1 MFLKSITDFRS
12 VIIRSILPMLLF
24 VACQNPQTSK
34 TSEEIA
40 YQVDSLKYA
49 LGFIL
54 QHSESAQQVQV
65 INPWQ
70 HASQVTF
77 SYLLSDK
84 PARQP
89 LQIKTPVKRVV
100 CLSTTHLAFIDA
112 LNEHQS
118 VVGLTNP
125 NLVSNS
131 KIQEQI
137 AVGYTKDVGNEQA
150 LNYETILDLNPD
162 VIFAYSVGAE
172 AQGMYQKFSEWG
184 IPVVMVAEYLE
195 TSPLAK
201 AEWIKFFARFYNKSV
216 RADSI
221 FNNLETSYTGY
232 KNLVL
237 NLGERPKVLSSLPF
251 KDVWYVPGGNS
262 FMARF
267 IHDAGGSYLWE
278 ADTSRESLALSIE
291 HVFHRGQE
299 ADIWI
304 HTGLAQSVDDIIK
317 ADPRMANLRPV
328 KLGKVYNNNKQMTEY
343 MGNDF
348 WESGVMHPHLIL
360 KDLIRI
366 FHPDVLQDSSFTYYQ
381 HLP

>member
-1 MFLKSITDFRS
+1 MFLRSITDFRLIAVCS
-12 VIIRSILPMLLF
+12 FLPIFLF
-24 VACQNPQTSK
+24 VACHNSQSSQTSGDH
-34 TSEEIA
+34 A
-40 YQVDSLKYA
+40 YQVDSLMYA
-49 LGFIL
+49 QGFIL
-54 QHSESAQQVQV
+54 QHTDSVQQVQV

-70 HASQVTF
+70 HASQVSF

-84 PARQP
+84 PTTQT
-89 LQIKTPVKRVV
+89 LQIQTPVKRVV

-125 NLVSNS
+125 NLISNT
-131 KIQEQI
+131 IIREQI
-137 AVGYTKDVGNEQA
+137 TKGSTRDVGNEQA

-201 AEWIKFFARFYNKSV
+201 AEWIKFFARFYNKNDL
-216 RADSI
+216 ADSL
-221 FNNLETSYTGY
+221 FDSLENSYNNY

-237 NLGERPKVLSSLPF
+237 NSKERPKVLSSLPF

-267 IHDAGGSYLWE
+267 IHDAGGLYLWE
-278 ADTSRESLALSIE
+278 TDTSRESLALSIE

-304 HTGLAQSVDDIIK
+304 HTGLAQSVDDIVK

-348 WESGVMHPHLIL
+348 WESGVMHPQLIL
-360 KDLIRI
+360 KDLIQI
-366 FHPDVLQDSSFTYYQ
+366 FHPNVIQDSSFTYYQ

>member
-1 MFLKSITDFRS
+1 MLLKSLTDFRL
-12 VIIRSILPMLLF
+12 VLTRSIIPMFLF
-24 VACQNPQTSK
+24 VACQNPQTSN
-34 TSEEIA
+34 TSEEPA
-40 YQVDSLKYA
+40 YQVDSLRYA
-49 LGFIL
+49 QGFIL
-54 QHSESAQQVQV
+54 KHSDSLQQLQV

-70 HASQVTF
+70 HASQVNF

-84 PARQP
+84 PAKQA
-89 LQIKTPVKRVV
+89 LQIHTPVKRVV
-100 CLSTTHLAFIDA
+100 CLSTTHLAFIVA

-131 KIQEQI
+131 IIRKQI
-137 AVGYTKDVGNEQA
+137 AEGDTRDVGNEQA

-201 AEWIKFFARFYNKSV
+201 AEWIKFFARFFNKSV
-216 RADSI
+216 QADSI
-221 FNNLETSYTGY
+221 FNNLESSYNNY
-232 KNLVL
+232 KKLVL
-237 NLGERPKVLSSLPF
+237 NSTERPKILSSLPF

-267 IHDAGGSYLWE
+267 IYDAGGSYLW
-278 ADTSRESLALSIE
+278 ATDTSRESLALSIE

-304 HTGLAQSVDDIIK
+304 HTGLAQSVDDIVK
-317 ADPRMANLRPV
+317 ADPRMANLRPI

-366 FHPDVLQDSSFTYYQ
+366 FHPQALQDTVFTYYQ

>member
-1 MFLKSITDFRS
+1 MFLRSFTVFRLFIVCS
-12 VIIRSILPMLLF
+12 FLPVLLF
-24 VACQNPQTSK
+24 AACQNTQSSK
-34 TSEEIA
+34 TSKEPA
-40 YQVDSLKYA
+40 YRVDSLKYA
-49 LGFIL
+49 QGFIL
-54 QHSESAQQVQV
+54 KHVESEQLVKV

-70 HASQVTF
+70 HASQVSF
-77 SYLLSDK
+77 SYLLSDN
-84 PARQP
+84 PDRQT
-89 LQIKTPVKRVV
+89 LQIQTPVKRVV

-118 VVGLTNP
+118 VVGITNP
-125 NLVSNS
+125 NLISNTMIR
-131 KIQEQI
+131 KQI
-137 AVGYTKDVGNEQA
+137 TEGTTHDVGNEPA
-150 LNYETILDLNPD
+150 LNYETILNLNPD

-201 AEWIKFFARFYNKSV
+201 AEWIKFFARFYNKSSL
-216 RADSI
+216 ADSL
-221 FNNLETSYTGY
+221 FDSLENSYNNFKSLVINTS
-232 KNLVL
+232 
-237 NLGERPKVLSSLPF
+237 ERPKILSSLPF
-251 KDVWYVPGGNS
+251 KDIWYVPGGNS

-267 IHDAGGSYLWE
+267 IHDAGGDYLWSE
-278 ADTSRESLALSIE
+278 DTSRESLALSIE

-328 KLGKVYNNNKQMTEY
+328 KLGKVYNNNKLMTES

-366 FHPDVLQDSSFTYYQ
+366 FHPEVLQDTVFTYYQ